1 MTLSRDLTWQNL
13 DLVYRSSIAYQYA
26 RYALAIQYEMFPE
39 EVIHAAKR
47 CLLDTLGCAIGA
59 YDAPGFPMVEA
70 MAKELGG
77 KEEATVFG
85 TGLRTTATNATLV
98 NSFLVRFLDY
108 NDMGGGGHNSDT
120 IPSLIAVAERERA
133 NGRDLLT
140 AIVLSYELGARF
152 SDAPGGHTS
161 YDSKGYTIDIRG
173 GVTLPPPLGKLM
185 GLDEAQIANAIGIC
199 ASHSLPLGILDTN
212 REENFHAKNLRVGFV
227 ARDAI
232 ESCLLAQKGFTG
244 PVRVV
249 EGEHGIRE
257 VIMKGEMDLETMV
270 DFSGWRI
277 PAVRYKSVCCNGTT
291 MGHVLATIGIVK
303 EFDLHPED
311 IAEVRIGTGARES
324 RHTTSLT
331 KKFPRNGETA
341 DHSAYYANAI
351 AIKERHFGPTS
362 MEPEKF
368 TDPVVLDLIEK
379 MTVKPHPDL
388 SEQSS
393 AGISVIITKDG
404 RRFEKRVDVPH
415 GFGPDPL
422 TDKELEDKFA
432 EMAAVYFS
440 DQHIQ
445 KMFDMIWKVEEL
457 DELGKLTDLMVIKNR

>member
-1 MTLSRDLTWQNL
+1 MTLSRDLTMENL
-13 DLVYRSSIAYQYA
+13 DLVYRSSIAHQYA
-26 RYALAIQYEMFPE
+26 RYALAIKYEMFPE

-59 YDAPGFPMVEA
+59 YDAPGYPMVEE
-70 MAKELGG
+70 MAQELGG

-120 IPSLIAVAERERA
+120 IPSILAVAEREKA

-140 AIVLSYELGARF
+140 SIVLSYELGARF

-185 GLDEAQIANAIGIC
+185 GLDETQIANAIGIC

-232 ESCLLAQKGFTG
+232 ESCLLAKKGFTG

-249 EGEHGIRE
+249 E
-257 VIMKGEMDLETMV
+257 
-270 DFSGWRI
+270 
-277 PAVRYKSVCCNGTT
+277 
-291 MGHVLATIGIVK
+291 
-303 EFDLHPED
+303 
-311 IAEVRIGTGARES
+311 
-324 RHTTSLT
+324 
-331 KKFPRNGETA
+331 
-341 DHSAYYANAI
+341 
-351 AIKERHFGPTS
+351 
-362 MEPEKF
+362 
-368 TDPVVLDLIEK
+368 
-379 MTVKPHPDL
+379 
-388 SEQSS
+388 
-393 AGISVIITKDG
+393 
-404 RRFEKRVDVPH
+404 
-415 GFGPDPL
+415 
-422 TDKELEDKFA
+422 
-432 EMAAVYFS
+432 
-440 DQHIQ
+440 
-445 KMFDMIWKVEEL
+445 
-457 DELGKLTDLMVIKNR
+457 

>member
-1 MTLSRDLTWQNL
+1 MTLARDLTYQNL
-13 DLVYRSSIAYQYA
+13 DYVYRSSIAHQYA
-26 RYALAIQYEMFPE
+26 RYALAINYDMLPE

-59 YDAPGFPMVEA
+59 YDAPGYPMVEE
-70 MAKELGG
+70 MVWELGG
-77 KEEATVFG
+77 RDEATVFG
-85 TGLRTTATNATLV
+85 SGLRTTATNATLV

-120 IPSLIAVAERERA
+120 IPSILAVAEREKA
-133 NGRDLLT
+133 NGRDFLT
-140 AIVLSYELGARF
+140 ALVLSYELGARF

-161 YDSKGYTIDIRG
+161 YDAKGYTIDIRG

-185 GLDEAQIANAIGIC
+185 GLDETQIANAIGIC

-232 ESCLLAQKGFTG
+232 ESCLLAKRGFTG
-244 PVRVV
+244 PIRIV

-277 PAVRYKSVCCNGTT
+277 PSVRYKSVCCNGTT

-303 EFDLHPED
+303 ENDLYPED
-311 IAEVRIGTGARES
+311 IAEVRIGTGGRES

-341 DHSAYYANAI
+341 DHSAFYANAI

-368 TDPVVLDLIEK
+368 TDPVVLELIDK
-379 MTVKPHPDL
+379 ITVKPHPDL
-388 SEQSS
+388 SEHSS

-404 RRFEKRVDVPH
+404 RKFEKRIDVPH
-415 GFGPDPL
+415 GFGSDPL
-422 TDKELEDKFA
+422 TDNELEEKFR

-440 DQHIQ
+440 EKHIQ
-445 KMFDMIWKVEEL
+445 DMLNTIWHVEKL
-457 DELGKLTDLMVIKNR
+457 DDLKDLTKLMIINKL